1 MIDKHTPGPWH
12 ATPAGHIASAN
23 HGFVPLLTPFRAG
36 VHKDRFGNP
45 TPEVLANARLIAAA
59 PELLKALENLTRRAG
74 QFPCTLGLGS
84 PEVIKAADAIKD
96 AKGDA

>member
-1 MIDKHTPGPWH
+1 MTDKHTPGPWKVI
-12 ATPAGHIASAN
+12 TLDGHTYINPDRDSGEYALIARIQQN
-23 HGFVPLLTPFRAG
+23 
-36 VHKDRFGNP
+36 GNQ
-45 TPEVLANARLIAAA
+45 ANARLIAAA

-84 PEVIKAADAIKD
+84 PEVVKAYAAIKA